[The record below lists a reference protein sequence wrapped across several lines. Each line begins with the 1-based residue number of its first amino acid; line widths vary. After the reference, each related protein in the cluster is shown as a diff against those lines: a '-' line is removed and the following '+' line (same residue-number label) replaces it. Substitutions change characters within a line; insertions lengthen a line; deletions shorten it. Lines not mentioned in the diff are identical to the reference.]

1 MHNDL
6 DNNNVESWRELS
18 ELAVIE
24 QEPTRARYL
33 VYALVCVVSLI
44 LLWSAWAT
52 VDTVS
57 RGQGKVIPS
66 RQVQVVG
73 SQDGGV
79 VQDILVREGD
89 FVEAGQLL
97 LRLDSTR
104 SEANRGENRAS
115 LTGLQIRAARLSALA
130 ESEDFEPSGEMLE
143 LAPDVVAE
151 EVEVYRS
158 SLAEF
163 DAKKRIASENLSAL
177 KARRDQLEED
187 VRLKGEELEF
197 TRPLVATGAAAPIEV
212 TQLQIAVNNARGEL
226 RQTRAAIRQAE
237 AEITKV
243 DAEFLKN
250 TREQLAETLTR
261 IDAMSQTDQG
271 LLDRVTQADVISPV
285 RGTVK
290 QLHYNTVGGVVLPG
304 RDIVELVPADDT
316 LLLEV
321 RISPRDIAFLAPGQA
336 ANVKF
341 TAYDFVV
348 YGGLKGVI
356 EQIGADTL
364 IDASDEPYYKVTVRT
379 EEVDFGPDKPII
391 PGMTVEV
398 DVLTG
403 QKTVLAYLMKPVLRA
418 RQNALSE
425 R

>member
-1 MHNDL
+1 M
-6 DNNNVESWRELS
+6 
-18 ELAVIE
+18 
-24 QEPTRARYL
+24 
-33 VYALVCVVSLI
+33 
-44 LLWSAWAT
+44 
-52 VDTVS
+52 
-57 RGQGKVIPS
+57 
-66 RQVQVVG
+66 
-73 SQDGGV
+73 
-79 VQDILVREGD
+79 REGD

-290 QLHYNTVGGVVLPG
+290 QLHYNTVGEWCCLGV
-304 RDIVELVPADDT
+304 T
-316 LLLEV
+316 LLSWCQPMTPCSWKSELA
-321 RISPRDIAFLAPGQA
+321 RATLPFWRPDRPPMSNLQPMISLFM
-336 ANVKF
+336 
-341 TAYDFVV
+341 
-348 YGGLKGVI
+348 
-356 EQIGADTL
+356 AD
-364 IDASDEPYYKVTVRT
+364 
-379 EEVDFGPDKPII
+379 
-391 PGMTVEV
+391 
-398 DVLTG
+398 
-403 QKTVLAYLMKPVLRA
+403 
-418 RQNALSE
+418 
-425 R
+425 

>member
-1 MHNDL
+1 MRSDL
-6 DNNNVESWRELS
+6 PDKEIESWRELS

-24 QEPTRARYL
+24 QDPTKARYL

-44 LLWSAWAT
+44 LIWSAWAT

-66 RQVQVVG
+66 RQVQVIG

-79 VQDILVREGD
+79 VQEILVREGD
-89 FVEAGQLL
+89 SVEAGQLL
-97 LRLDSTR
+97 LRLDRTR
-104 SEANRGENRAS
+104 SEASRGENQAS
-115 LTGLQIRAARLSALA
+115 LVGLQIRAARLSALA
-130 ESEDFEPSGEMLE
+130 EFEEFSPSEEMLAQ
-143 LAPDVVAE
+143 APKVVSE
-151 EVEVYRS
+151 EVEVYLS
-158 SLAEF
+158 TIAEF

-177 KARRDQLEED
+177 KARRIQLEED
-187 VRLKGEELEF
+187 VRLKAEELEF
-197 TRPLVATGAAAPIEV
+197 TKPLVATGAAAPIEV
-212 TQLQIAVNNARGEL
+212 TQLRIAVNNARGEL
-226 RQTRAAIRQAE
+226 RQTIAALRQAE

-243 DAEFLKN
+243 DAEFLKH

-261 IDAMSQTDQG
+261 IEAMAQMDQG
-271 LLDRVTQADVISPV
+271 LLDRVTQADVVSPV

-290 QLHYNTVGGVVLPG
+290 QLHYNTVGGIVLPG

-321 RISPRDIAFLAPGQA
+321 QISPRDIAFLAPGQS

-356 EQIGADTL
+356 EKIGADTL

>member
-1 MHNDL
+1 MRSNLPDKEI
-6 DNNNVESWRELS
+6 ESWRELS

-24 QEPTRARYL
+24 QDPTKARYL

-44 LLWSAWAT
+44 LIWSAWAT

-66 RQVQVVG
+66 RQVQVIG

-79 VQDILVREGD
+79 VQEILVREGD
-89 FVEAGQLL
+89 SVEAGQLL
-97 LRLDSTR
+97 LRLDRTR
-104 SEANRGENRAS
+104 SEASRGENQAS
-115 LTGLQIRAARLSALA
+115 LVGLQIRAARLSALA
-130 ESEDFEPSGEMLE
+130 EFEEFSPSEEMLAQ
-143 LAPDVVAE
+143 APKVVSE
-151 EVEVYRS
+151 EVEVYLS
-158 SLAEF
+158 TIAEF

-177 KARRDQLEED
+177 KARRIQLEED
-187 VRLKGEELEF
+187 VRLKAEELEF
-197 TRPLVATGAAAPIEV
+197 TKPLVATGAAAPIEV
-212 TQLQIAVNNARGEL
+212 TQLRIAVNNARGEL
-226 RQTRAAIRQAE
+226 RQTIAALRQAE

-243 DAEFLKN
+243 DAEFLKH

-261 IDAMSQTDQG
+261 IEAMAQMDQG
-271 LLDRVTQADVISPV
+271 LLDRVTQADVVSPV

-290 QLHYNTVGGVVLPG
+290 QLHYNTVGGIVLPG

-321 RISPRDIAFLAPGQA
+321 QISPRDIAFLAPGQS

-356 EQIGADTL
+356 EKIGADTL